1 MAGTKIKA
9 KLRAKVRPPEGK
21 DKRPPVK
28 PIMAADS
35 GLLTAKIIA
44 VVEKKKGAEKA
55 KKEGKNEKD

>member
-44 VVEKKKGAEKA
+44 VVEKKKGA

>member
-21 DKRPPVK
+21 EKRPPIK
-28 PIMAADS
+28 PVMAADS
-35 GLLTAKIIA
+35 GLLTAKIIT
-44 VVEKKKGAEKA
+44 VVERKKEAENA